1 MDTLVRTELWR
12 LTSQFSIASI
22 SNHLFLRMGKDVEW
36 NLANVLLDP
45 SLCLCVCVCIHLA
58 RVLHWVYPS
67 NNESSSR
74 DANARLDY
82 ILMAI
87 KITAPLLLHYYCCSR
102 PLQCIY
108 MCLRHFS
115 AVLCLLLVPKN
126 GFTFDL
132 VALLNQSLLLLSEVM
147 AKTEVDKSNIF
158 NRFKLTPLVRTCIC
172 SKCVC
177 VCVWVI
183 MWKYGPK
190 CKWSPFWALKLAS
203 IFLTFSLLIIIWHL
217 LLDKNHPKTRWQ
229 ESLAKIRTQFFERS
243 T

>member
-1 MDTLVRTELWR
+1 MKAHKPVLHCFDQQPSLSANGQRCWVEFGKRSTW
-12 LTSQFSIASI
+12 SI
-22 SNHLFLRMGKDVEW
+22 SVP
-36 NLANVLLDP
+36 V
-45 SLCLCVCVCIHLA
+45 CVCVCIHLA

-177 VCVWVI
+177 VCVSYNVKIWTQMQMVT
-183 MWKYGPK
+183 
-190 CKWSPFWALKLAS
+190 
-203 IFLTFSLLIIIWHL
+203 FLSSQIGINFSYLFTPHYYLTL
-217 LLDKNHPKTRWQ
+217 VTR
-229 ESLAKIRTQFFERS
+229 
-243 T
+243 